1 MRRMQGTIQKP
12 SGSEL
17 ILLLVTSTAHTA
29 IITLSLTQSS
39 PRHDYTLKV
48 KMLVWTTGMSSSQG
62 LMIDRMLTI
71 SSMLKD
77 ERVARDKERSLFNI
91 RDVSDRMG

>member
-1 MRRMQGTIQKP
+1 MDNRYVEQDL
-12 SGSEL
+12 L
-17 ILLLVTSTAHTA
+17 I
-29 IITLSLTQSS
+29 
-39 PRHDYTLKV
+39 
-48 KMLVWTTGMSSSQG
+48 G
-62 LMIDRMLTI
+62 RMLTI

>member
-1 MRRMQGTIQKP
+1 MTN
-12 SGSEL
+12 
-17 ILLLVTSTAHTA
+17 TALTV
-29 IITLSLTQSS
+29 IITLSLRHAS
-39 PRHDYTLKV
+39 PRRDYTWRV
-48 KMLVWTTGMSSSQG
+48 RMLVWIAGMLSTKYLLIG
-62 LMIDRMLTI
+62 RTLTI

>member
-1 MRRMQGTIQKP
+1 M
-12 SGSEL
+12 
-17 ILLLVTSTAHTA
+17 
-29 IITLSLTQSS
+29 
-39 PRHDYTLKV
+39 KV
-48 KMLVWTTGMSSSQG
+48 KMPVWTTGMSSSQS